1 MFAYCKNLSTI
12 NRGFTIP
19 PNVTNIKTIFK
30 ESKEITGLPA
40 SLFSKE
46 YLSEFTYDLNS
57 MFKDYTKLT
66 TI

>member
-1 MFAYCKNLSTI
+1 MFANCDKLTTI

-46 YLSEFTYDLNS
+46 YLSEFTYDLS
-57 MFKDYTKLT
+57 YMFKDYPKLT